1 MQQKRSSW
9 VYIVLGLMLFSL
21 IIFSG
26 LPLLS
31 SIFGGERLAS
41 NSEMTIATFS
51 NQELVKLEAEANG
64 YQKVLE
70 REPENDTALRGL
82 LEIRLKQKDLKSAIA
97 PLEKLAQ
104 IHSQQ
109 NEYTILLAQAKQQV
123 ADYEGAAAAYRQV
136 LATRPGD
143 IFALGGITNLYL
155 IQNLPERAIALLK
168 DTIKLAQGDDT
179 EKGKSIDLTS
189 VELLLGELYVNQER
203 YDEAIALYDRIAQAE
218 AEDFRPVFAKAL
230 VLKQQGKIEAAKPF
244 LETAYTLAPA
254 EHKDQIGNEIKRLAE
269 KSDLV
274 EVDISSSV
282 DDR

>member
-1 MQQKRSSW
+1 MQQKRSTW
-9 VYIVLGLMLFSL
+9 VYVVLGLMLFSL

-26 LPLLS
+26 IPVLS

-41 NSEMTIATFS
+41 NSEMTTATFS
-51 NQELVKLEAEANG
+51 NQELIKLEAEADG

-82 LEIRLKQKDLKSAIA
+82 LEIRLKQKDLQGAIA

-104 IHSQQ
+104 IHSEQ

-123 ADYEGAAAAYRQV
+123 TDYEGAAAAYRQV

-143 IFALGGITNLYL
+143 IFALGGITNLFL
-155 IQNLPERAIALLK
+155 IQNLPERAIATLK
-168 DTIKLAQGDDT
+168 DTIKLAEKDDT
-179 EKGKSIDLTS
+179 EANKSIDVTA

-203 YDEAIALYDRIAQAE
+203 YNEAIALYDEIAQAE
-218 AEDFRPVFAKAL
+218 EDDFRPIFAKAL
-230 VLKQQGKIEAAKPF
+230 VLEQQDDIEAAKPL

-254 EHKDQIGNEIKRLAE
+254 EYKDQIGKEMKRL
-269 KSDLV
+269 
-274 EVDISSSV
+274 
-282 DDR
+282 DRLAVNRDEG

>member
-1 MQQKRSSW
+1 MVQQKRSSW

-31 SIFGGERLAS
+31 SIFGGEQLAS

-51 NQELVKLEAEANG
+51 KQELVKLEAEANG

-82 LEIRLKQKDLKSAIA
+82 VEIRLKQKDLEGAIA

-104 IHSQQ
+104 IHSEQ

-123 ADYEGAAAAYRQV
+123 TDYEGAAAAYRQV

-143 IFALGGITNLYL
+143 IFALGGITNLFL

-168 DTIKLAQGDDT
+168 DTIKLGEKDDT
-179 EKGKSIDLTS
+179 ETSKSIDVTA
-189 VELLLGELYVNQER
+189 VELLLGELYVNRER
-203 YDEAIALYDRIAQAE
+203 YDEAIALYDRIAKAE
-218 AEDFRPVFAKAL
+218 EDDFRPIFAKAL
-230 VLKQQGKIEAAKPF
+230 VLEQQGKIEAAKLV

-254 EHKDQIGNEIKRLAE
+254 EYKDQIGQEMKRLNE
-269 KSDLV
+269 RLKD
-274 EVDISSSV
+274 EG
-282 DDR
+282 